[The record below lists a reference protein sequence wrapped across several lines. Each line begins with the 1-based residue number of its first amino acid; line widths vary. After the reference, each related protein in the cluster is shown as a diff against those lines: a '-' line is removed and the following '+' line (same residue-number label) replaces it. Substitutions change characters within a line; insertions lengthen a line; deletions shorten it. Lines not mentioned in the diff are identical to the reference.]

1 MKSSISVYTWFETGN
16 EKKVVSSDIQEPVF
30 KNFRRSTRPP
40 GGGVPASLSTSVLFR
55 ARRRPTPHVSPAL
68 MIQNG
73 DIF

>member
-30 KNFRRSTRPP
+30 KNFRRSTRPL
-40 GGGVPASLSTSVLFR
+40 GGGVPASLSTWVLFR
-55 ARRRPTPHVSPAL
+55 ARRRPTPHVFPAL